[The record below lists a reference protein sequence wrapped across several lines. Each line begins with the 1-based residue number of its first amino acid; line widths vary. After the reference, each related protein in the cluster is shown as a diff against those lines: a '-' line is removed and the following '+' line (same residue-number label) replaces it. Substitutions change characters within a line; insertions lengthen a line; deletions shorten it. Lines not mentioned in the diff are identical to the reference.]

1 MIMQF
6 LSKLVYFIMATT
18 KKFGI
23 DESHGIAHS
32 FNTLH
37 NACDIYQNE
46 KLRNAEMIPHE
57 KVIYVAAAIHDMCDK
72 KYMNEEHGIREIDK
86 LLKTDMSTSD
96 IHAVHDIIGKMS
108 YSKVKKTGFPNMGK
122 YQMAYNV
129 VREADLLAAYDFDR
143 AMIYHMYKNNAMT
156 NNSHMVEEAYKDS
169 FELFLHR
176 MFRHEQDGMLTFEY
190 SRRKADVLKYNSLRQ
205 MKQWKKIIRTLK

>member
-1 MIMQF
+1 MQF

-72 KYMNEEHGIREIDK
+72 KYMNEEDGIREIDK
-86 LLKTDMSTSD
+86 LLKTDMSTDRKS
-96 IHAVHDIIGKMS
+96 
-108 YSKVKKTGFPNMGK
+108 
-122 YQMAYNV
+122 V
-129 VREADLLAAYDFDR
+129 V
-143 AMIYHMYKNNAMT
+143 
-156 NNSHMVEEAYKDS
+156 
-169 FELFLHR
+169 
-176 MFRHEQDGMLTFEY
+176 
-190 SRRKADVLKYNSLRQ
+190 
-205 MKQWKKIIRTLK
+205 